1 VRAGPSEEVLMPET
15 HYLANGAKGSGV
27 DDHFFRRYR
36 ELLDDEDHAFDE
48 LEHAYEDG
56 DRAHF
61 ELDLAAWRSA
71 FERRMTFL
79 ERHGATIAPLA
90 L

>member
-1 VRAGPSEEVLMPET
+1 MPEP
-15 HYLANGAKGSGV
+15 HYLATGTTEGCV
-27 DDHFFRRYR
+27 DDHFFRVYR

-61 ELDLAAWRSA
+61 ELDFVAWRSA
-71 FERRMTFL
+71 FEKRMTFL
-79 ERHGATIAPLA
+79 ERHATTIAPFSPISPLVT
-90 L
+90 